1 MFSRIVPFSGFRKEI
16 SVEGVEFFN
25 GRYTKGLYS
34 LLKIQV
40 HRVPRARLL
49 LPSPPLPTVSCK
61 VTKYGGTIIERFRRQ
76 YSMSCQ

>member
-1 MFSRIVPFSGFRKEI
+1 MFSRIAPFSGFRKEI

-40 HRVPRARLL
+40 HRVLRARLL
-49 LPSPPLPTVSCK
+49 LPSPPLPSPLSLAK
-61 VTKYGGTIIERFRRQ
+61 
-76 YSMSCQ
+76 